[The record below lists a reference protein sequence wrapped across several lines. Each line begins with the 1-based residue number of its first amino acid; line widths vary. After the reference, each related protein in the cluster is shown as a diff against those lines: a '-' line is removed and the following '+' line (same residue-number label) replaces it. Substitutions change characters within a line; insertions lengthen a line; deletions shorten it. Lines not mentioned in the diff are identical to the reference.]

1 MRLKTFYATTMTEA
15 MQMVRDA
22 LGDNAIIVATR
33 EEQGGRRVR
42 VTAALDDV
50 EDFDAPKNIHFEFGR
65 FLKQAQSK
73 PINKEDETAPL
84 KPIGSDW
91 LAYDEEEE
99 DGGVAEYLSEIL
111 LRHGVPNE
119 IMDTVL
125 TTAMLV
131 GGEDPRRV
139 LTQSLGNLF
148 TFQSELGTDRPIML
162 VGSPGTGK
170 TLTAAKL
177 AANAVLAGLKT
188 AVITT
193 DAVRAG
199 GVEQLEAFTKIL
211 GIKIKTA
218 KSPKDMLARL
228 SEAQSEGAQRII
240 IDTGGTNP
248 FDPEDMRDL
257 AKYLQA
263 APVDA
268 VFVLPGGLDA
278 DESAEMARVY
288 AILGV
293 SNILPTRLDI
303 ARRLGGILAAAHK
316 GGMSFA
322 LASDNAGVAEG
333 LVKMT
338 PQRLASLLMPEPK
351 KEERKRGTGTR

>member
-1 MRLKTFYATTMTEA
+1 MTEA

-42 VTAALDDV
+42 VTAAMDDV
-50 EDFDAPKNIHFEFGR
+50 SDFDAPKNIHFEFGKY
-65 FLKQAQSK
+65 LKKAESK
-73 PINKEDETAPL
+73 PINRDDDMAPL

-91 LAYDEEEE
+91 LAYDDEEE
-99 DGGVAEYLSEIL
+99 DGGVAEYLSEVL
-111 LRHGVPNE
+111 LRHAAPTE
-119 IMDTVL
+119 IMDSVL
-125 TTAMLV
+125 TAAMLV

-139 LTQSLGNLF
+139 LTHSLANLF
-148 TFQSELGTDRPIML
+148 NFQPDLGRDRPIML

-177 AANAVLAGLKT
+177 AAQAALAGQKV

-193 DAVRAG
+193 DTIRAG
-199 GVEQLEAFTKIL
+199 GIEQLEAFTKIL
-211 GIKIKTA
+211 GVRVKTA
-218 KSPKDMLARL
+218 KSPQEMVSRLA
-228 SEAQSEGAQRII
+228 EAQSEGAQKII

-248 FDPEDMRDL
+248 FDPAEMRDL

-263 APVDA
+263 APVEA

-293 SNILPTRLDI
+293 SYILPTRLDI
-303 ARRLGGILAAAHK
+303 ARRLGGVLAAAHK

-333 LVKMT
+333 LIKMT
-338 PQRLASLLMPEPK
+338 PQRLASLLMPEAK
-351 KEERKRGTGTR
+351 KEETNKRTGTTR